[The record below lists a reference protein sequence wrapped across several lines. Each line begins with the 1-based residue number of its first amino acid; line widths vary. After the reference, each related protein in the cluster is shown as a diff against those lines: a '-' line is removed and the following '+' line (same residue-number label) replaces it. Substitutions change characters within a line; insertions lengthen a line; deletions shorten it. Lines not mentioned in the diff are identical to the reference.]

1 LIWSTDNSFKENILN
16 VFEVPTLQ
24 SQYKEEKQEHY
35 VTSQN
40 DLNCCCICYDQLDIA
55 IKNQT
60 KSCVNEKCD
69 ALYHMS
75 CICEVLFD
83 AIYLIFINKN
93 NVHNMIVHHNSY
105 FFSGC

>member
-1 LIWSTDNSFKENILN
+1 MIWSSENSFKENILN
-16 VFEVPTLQ
+16 IFEVPTLQ
-24 SQYKEEKQEHY
+24 SQYEEEKPEHY
-35 VTSQN
+35 ISSQN
-40 DLNCCCICYDQLDIA
+40 DLNCCCICYDQLDMA

-83 AIYLIFINKN
+83 ANYLILIGKN
-93 NVHNMIVHHNSY
+93 SEQNMIIFNDLY
-105 FFSGC
+105 FSGC

>member
-1 LIWSTDNSFKENILN
+1 MIWSTENSFKENILN
-16 VFEVPTLQ
+16 VFEVPTLH
-24 SQYKEEKQEHY
+24 SQYEEEIPEHY
-35 VTSQN
+35 VASQN
-40 DLNCCCICYDQLDIA
+40 DLNCCCICYDVLDIA

-75 CICEVLFD
+75 CICEVFD
-83 AIYLIFINKN
+83 TIYFILIGK
-93 NVHNMIVHHNSY
+93 NMIIFNDLY